1 MCGCEC
7 DSVCACAQ
15 ARTSRGLLESVCR
28 AAGSGREAALPDPTS
43 PARRAPGLPLTV
55 GSFFLSLPVPSAG
68 SRFQGA
74 ELEEALGPPPLSPPA
89 SPLACTPRSAA
100 PLHGPHA
107 GPFPP
112 PALSRFPPF
121 SQNHLRGGS
130 RPIPENSG
138 RGEPCS
144 CLGTRTRTGWGQG
157 RAGAEH
163 PSRRCVRLC
172 LRPDPK
178 AAPSSHQ
185 RESCP
190 EMEEPLALQT
200 RPDWRRVGLFEA
212 STLRAPE
219 LSPGPGLG
227 PPGCPSAR
235 VVFPEHLLSA
245 RSSRLALSTPTAA
258 QQGPW
263 WCPGPAAEEADR
275 GEGTCLKGQN
285 QGPRPERCRAPP
297 SPQGPELPVSS
308 PVRVAARR
316 LPGLL
321 SHLLP
326 THPSDRSG
334 KSRWERG
341 RELRSQTSRARA
353 WALCLFSF
361 PNPRASLSSPLPV
374 PGAAGALGAA
384 LRERPC
390 GQSALSRQQPR
401 PKASRRHLRKQSPS
415 LPGAEKLR

>member
-1 MCGCEC
+1 MC
-7 DSVCACAQ
+7 VCTGPHVA
-15 ARTSRGLLESVCR
+15 G
-28 AAGSGREAALPDPTS
+28 AAGVCLQSCWERPGGG
-43 PARRAPGLPLTV
+43 PARPNKPGAPSSRPPSDCRL
-55 GSFFLSLPVPSAG
+55 FLSLPSGPLSRLPLPGSGAG
-68 SRFQGA
+68 RGP
-74 ELEEALGPPPLSPPA
+74 GPPSPLPA
-89 SPLACTPRSAA
+89 SFPSRLHPSVCRTPAWTPR
-100 PLHGPHA
+100 
-107 GPFPP
+107 GPFPSPSLVPVPSFLSKP
-112 PALSRFPPF
+112 P
-121 SQNHLRGGS
+121 
-130 RPIPENSG
+130 SG
-138 RGEPCS
+138 RKPSHPREQWSWGALS

-245 RSSRLALSTPTAA
+245 GSSRLALSTPTAA

-297 SPQGPELPVSS
+297 SPQGPELLVSS